1 MPLYVDH
8 ARIQYRGM
16 RMSHMLADTPAE
28 LQEAER
34 ALGIP
39 LGSIQYQG
47 NPKEHL
53 DISESKREQAIRNMG
68 AIEVSS
74 KTLAKMIRR
83 RRTQN

>member
-1 MPLYVDH
+1 MSLYVDH

-39 LGSIQYQG
+39 VGSIQYQDT
-47 NPKEHL
+47 PKEHL
-53 DISESKREQAIRNMG
+53 DISESKRDQAIHDMG

-74 KTLAKMIRR
+74 KTLVRMIQR
-83 RRTQN
+83 RRTPN